1 MTSVSADLHG
11 HGDTVDVQTWTDV
24 LDRLQG
30 ELESAEAVLL
40 ADEPDERG
48 EPDEAARPRA
58 WQAPA
63 GLGPMPVEV
72 AQRARA
78 LLARQGVLTEH
89 LTAAAALTR
98 RHLVAASAL
107 DARPPGVPVY
117 LDVEG

>member
-1 MTSVSADLHG
+1 MSADLDG
-11 HGDTVDVQTWTDV
+11 QGGAVDAQAWADV

-30 ELESAEAVLL
+30 ELEAAEAVLL
-40 ADEPDERG
+40 ADEPGDAVGPTTWR
-48 EPDEAARPRA
+48 
-58 WQAPA
+58 APA
-63 GLGPMPVEV
+63 GLGPMPVEH
-72 AQRARA
+72 AERARA